1 MDRHRT
7 VEICSVADGFTRV
20 IAHPAVDG
28 GEWVVLDELSPRGF
42 VPTGGG
48 VRKPGLDVLSGG
60 ASGIARRHQI
70 DVDGPAFAHRPGP
83 RVPVAEVRKR
93 RDVLESAISL
103 GIGRWFRASA
113 QRRDRG
119 TPLRSRP
126 RRVDPR

>member
-1 MDRHRT
+1 MVGGRQSARPRADDEDSLAGPNGRLVRT
-7 VEICSVADGFTRV
+7 SSPRSRARSPRNRSTEWIDTAAVEICSVADGFTRV

-70 DVDGPAFAHRPGP
+70 DVDGPALAHRPGP
-83 RVPVAEVRKR
+83 RA
-93 RDVLESAISL
+93 A
-103 GIGRWFRASA
+103 
-113 QRRDRG
+113 RG
-119 TPLRSRP
+119 
-126 RRVDPR
+126 